1 MSSTAAAAGKP
12 RQFNPVIAQYPGDKC
27 VTGGGVAIFHLA
39 TSRVV
44 ICSAVEGGVKYYF
57 LPKGRRDAGEE
68 SGPGAEREGYE
79 EVRCIRMLLACQSL
93 TFLNR
98 VATATV
104 CCHFPPSI
112 ASRKHILACTPRR

>member
-1 MSSTAAAAGKP
+1 MSSTPGKP
-12 RQFNPVIAQYPGDKC
+12 RQFDPVIAQYPGDKS

-44 ICSAVEGGVKYYF
+44 ICSAVEGNIKYYF

-79 EVRCIRMLLACQSL
+79 EVRCIAMLLA
-93 TFLNR
+93 
-98 VATATV
+98 
-104 CCHFPPSI
+104 H
-112 ASRKHILACTPRR
+112 